1 MIKKKGLSGVIT
13 VVIMVAL
20 VMVAATI
27 VWGVVNNILKNKLGE
42 AKSCFD
48 IFGKITI
55 NNMYT
60 CYNSSS
66 NEVQF
71 SISIGD
77 IDVDELIILISSEGA
92 TKNFRITNTASSIT
106 GLTNYPSGSS
116 DIKLPEKNSGLTY
129 IASGFNQPDSI
140 EIVPVINGEQCD
152 VSDSLYEIDNCSL
165 LS

>member
-1 MIKKKGLSGVIT
+1 MKKKGLSGVIT
-13 VVIMVAL
+13 VVIMIAL

-48 IFGKITI
+48 LFGKITI

-60 CYNSSS
+60 CYNPDL

-77 IDVDELIILISSEGA
+77 LNVDELIILISSEGA
-92 TKNFRITNTASSIT
+92 TKNFRITNTASQIT
-106 GLTNYPSGSS
+106 GLTNYPDGSS
-116 DIKLPEKNSGLTY
+116 EIKLPEKNSGLTY
-129 IASGFNQPDSI
+129 TASGFNQPDSI
-140 EIVPVINGEQCD
+140 EIIPIISGEQCD
-152 VSDSLYEIDNCSL
+152 AVDSLYEIDDCSL
-165 LS
+165 LA